1 MWGIEYRPIL
11 SCVNICSI
19 RCTSY
24 SLLLIVY
31 QERSI
36 DSFITHRQQRRD
48 DIFLQVDNSKN
59 SLNTQNRSNKKI
71 YKSMSSENGGTYSGQ
86 NPCDSWF
93 DNPKLTLVL
102 LVLPVLYF
110 LIQGP
115 NPKKTIK

>member
-1 MWGIEYRPIL
+1 
-11 SCVNICSI
+11 
-19 RCTSY
+19 
-24 SLLLIVY
+24 
-31 QERSI
+31 
-36 DSFITHRQQRRD
+36 
-48 DIFLQVDNSKN
+48 
-59 SLNTQNRSNKKI
+59 
-71 YKSMSSENGGTYSGQ
+71 MSSENGGTYSGQ